1 MEGTNHLGKAQG
13 NVKFK
18 KQRINMTQRQLHAA
32 PEDALPWLWLPLL
45 AYQGSLCATLTSS
58 LIAAK
63 GPSCQQ
69 VRETGEM

>member
-1 MEGTNHLGKAQG
+1 MEGTNHLAKAQC

-18 KQRINMTQRQLHAA
+18 KQRINMAQRQLHAA

-45 AYQGSLCATLTSS
+45 SYQGSLCATFASP

-69 VRETGEM
+69 VRETGEI